1 MIHINEKVW
10 TIFWRV
16 TCSWMCPKQYW
27 CLMLRSNTKWSY
39 FYEHM
44 HDEDCK
50 ILAHG
55 PQGKPPYSPFQF
67 EGGKK
72 NPSWT
77 QMMKQED
84 LLING

>member
-1 MIHINEKVW
+1 
-10 TIFWRV
+10 
-16 TCSWMCPKQYW
+16 
-27 CLMLRSNTKWSY
+27 
-39 FYEHM
+39 M